1 MAKKQ
6 NPGSNRDLLQLE
18 RGGNALEDRLR
29 VTQQS
34 SSDAKPRMPTTS
46 VPESSVLGRLK
57 AFLPMMDEANQ
68 KLFSSI
74 EEKGR
79 EEFDIEAVDEDD
91 DKPHIEMDL
100 ALGIADLNTPEAL
113 AAAERAAAGQIQN
126 STDPVADSSDDSS
139 DDDMES
145 DDETHTRASKRSSK
159 PSKVKIIE
167 N

>member
-1 MAKKQ
+1 MAQ
-6 NPGSNRDLLQLE
+6 QSEVQSNRDLLLLE
-18 RGGNALEDRLR
+18 RGTNSLENRLR
-29 VTQQS
+29 LS

-79 EEFDIEAVDEDD
+79 EAFDIEVVDEDD
-91 DKPHIEMDL
+91 NKPHIEMDL

-113 AAAERAAAGQIQN
+113 AAAERAAAGQVQ
-126 STDPVADSSDDSS
+126 SSS

-145 DDETHTRASKRSSK
+145 DDEIHTIASKHRSK